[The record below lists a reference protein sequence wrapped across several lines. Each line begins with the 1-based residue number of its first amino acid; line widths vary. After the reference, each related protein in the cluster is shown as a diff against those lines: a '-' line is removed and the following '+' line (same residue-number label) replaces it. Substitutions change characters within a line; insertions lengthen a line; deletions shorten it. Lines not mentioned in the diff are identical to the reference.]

1 MRSEADDG
9 RPETSPDT
17 GARRNSPNKDSSSKK
32 LSNTPLP
39 IHRCPQVQAR
49 KQRRRPPLRHDATRR
64 CRGRRRGC
72 RRNRGAGSQRT
83 IRGLTEATETALR
96 RDDSSGRTTIR
107 PGPRRLSSFL
117 LSPSGMATALRQ
129 RFKPL
134 TQGRSLAARTLY
146 CLSVSSEANRSSSCS
161 TMWSCMFSSILT
173 ARRKTTRL
181 ATIPASGR

>member
-17 GARRNSPNKDSSSKK
+17 GARRNSQNKDSSSKK

-39 IHRCPQVQAR
+39 IH
-49 KQRRRPPLRHDATRR
+49 RRPPLRHDATRR

-83 IRGLTEATETALR
+83 IRGLTEATGTALR
-96 RDDSSGRTTIR
+96 RDDSSGQTTIR
-107 PGPRRLSSFL
+107 PEPRRLSSFF
-117 LSPSGMATALRQ
+117 SPPAGMATALRQ

-134 TQGRSLAARTLY
+134 TQGRSLAARTIY
-146 CLSVSSEANRSSSCS
+146 CLSVSSEASRSSSCS

>member
-39 IHRCPQVQAR
+39 IHRRPQVQAR

-107 PGPRRLSSFL
+107 PGPRRLSSFF
-117 LSPSGMATALRQ
+117 SPRRAWQ
-129 RFKPL
+129 RPCAN
-134 TQGRSLAARTLY
+134 GSLAARTLY